1 MLAVRLN
8 DKNEIYLNSTIH
20 KANIINTRKRDKHG
34 NVIRK
39 LQLVS
44 YYNKYMGVLT
54 RMMR

>member
-20 KANIINTRKRDKHG
+20 KANIINTRKHDKHG

-44 YYNKYMGVLT
+44 YYNKFMGVLT

>member
-1 MLAVRLN
+1 MLAVHLN

-20 KANIINTRKRDKHG
+20 KANIINTRKRDKRG

>member
-20 KANIINTRKRDKHG
+20 KANIINTRKRDKRG

>member
-1 MLAVRLN
+1 MLAVRLK

-34 NVIRK
+34 NAITK

>member
-1 MLAVRLN
+1 MLAVRLK

-20 KANIINTRKRDKHG
+20 KANIINTRKCDKHG
-34 NVIRK
+34 NAITK

>member
-20 KANIINTRKRDKHG
+20 KANIINTRKRDKRG

-44 YYNKYMGVLT
+44 YYNKFMGVLT

>member
-34 NVIRK
+34 NVITK

-44 YYNKYMGVLT
+44 HYNKYMGVLA